1 MRKRKYSNID
11 FRTIEK
17 AQLKKLLEIDAR
29 EVVHSMRY
37 RGYSTPKWV
46 EEYIMENCEDLWTY
60 THSYYRLSSMIKFD
74 LKKEMYT
81 VDFKPEIVES
91 VTESVLRKFLKMRIN
106 LFTSD
111 MFKQCSP
118 RVRAIYMEVKLQK

>member
-1 MRKRKYSNID
+1 MRKRKYLNID
-11 FRTIEK
+11 FRAIEK
-17 AQLKKLLEIDAR
+17 AQLQKLLEIDAR

-111 MFKQCSP
+111 MFKKCSP